1 MARAH
6 LFYYDPETL
15 KGVSD
20 MTFFGSPLPPMV
32 PGQPYVEITGL
43 GLDIEDPSQWSISP
57 EGVVAKTGRPV
68 RTDEVNE
75 ERDRRINGGFTFQG
89 HLFDCDTAARQN
101 ISGAATLA
109 IGAMASG
116 ALPGNLQWHGAV
128 DDFAWLA
135 QDNVVV
141 TMDAPSVFAFGAEAA
156 EHVRVHVF
164 AARVLKDMAQIPHDY
179 QDDSH
184 WPS

>member
-1 MARAH
+1 MAL
-6 LFYYDPETL
+6 LFYYDPATL
-15 KGVSD
+15 KGVSV
-20 MTFFGSPLPPMV
+20 MNFSGSPLPPVV
-32 PGQPYVEITGL
+32 PEQPYSDITGL
-43 GLDIEDPSQWSISP
+43 GLNITDPSQWSISA
-57 EGVVAKTGRPV
+57 EGVVSKTGRPV

-75 ERDRRINGGFTFQG
+75 ERDRRINAGFTFQG
-89 HLFDCDTAARQN
+89 HLFDCDAAARQN

-116 ALPGNLQWHGAV
+116 ALAGNLQWHGAA